1 MLTLRTDIES
11 SFSGAGTTP
20 QSFADIACAQIVQFL
35 KQMQADVDFSKID
48 RKVGIAAKGPQGGH
62 QTPFAFDPM
71 RRKAH
76 VPGSEAQH

>member
-1 MLTLRTDIES
+1 
-11 SFSGAGTTP
+11 
-20 QSFADIACAQIVQFL
+20 
-35 KQMQADVDFSKID
+35 MQADVDFSKID

-71 RRKAH
+71 RRKAF